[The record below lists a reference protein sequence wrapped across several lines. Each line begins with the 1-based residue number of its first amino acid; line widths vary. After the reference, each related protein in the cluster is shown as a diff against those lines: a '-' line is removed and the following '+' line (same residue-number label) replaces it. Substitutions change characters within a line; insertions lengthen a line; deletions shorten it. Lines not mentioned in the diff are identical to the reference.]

1 MVDNI
6 SIPTVDVSSYRNAL
20 PTGEGA
26 LQTAQRLGG
35 LEQQKVQLDQSKL
48 KLMNERFQ
56 IINNELSTLANDPT
70 ASRDKIL
77 TKMNTLSRMGL
88 VPKEQLAEFEK
99 DVPQDPKQI
108 PQFLEQTL
116 QRGMSV
122 MEHINFQY
130 GQPGSVDT
138 GQAIIPTVT
147 SPRFGVRATNAP
159 IQRQVPPTTPTVNP
173 ETNQPM
179 LLGPQGYQGAP
190 GGSSIPLPVAPQMGG
205 QGQIAPV
212 APVQRVVPATPL
224 PSQSGGLPTGQG
236 MPQAAPNGL
245 PVAQQ
250 PVTTAPMGG
259 PPRPTGPVTGMAPLF
274 EEGKKTLTE
283 DQAIAA
289 KRMMAAKP
297 AIQALDLMKQ
307 PGFLSGPGTEE
318 YTKIVAALK
327 TWGLIETA
335 AENDPTA
342 VRQEVA
348 KKLAQYVSGSPVAA
362 RSDASQLLAEASSP
376 NPKVQILPALI
387 KLTKDAVIL
396 DRVQSAMP
404 TAFKNADLS
413 KYGQHRATF
422 PQSIDERAFGLDLEE
437 NGSKLV
443 DEMAKKLQSKNAREK
458 AEANKFFNSLRIAKD
473 QGFYQ

>member
-1 MVDNI
+1 MPDGITVPKVD
-6 SIPTVDVSSYRNAL
+6 TSSYGL
-20 PTGEGA
+20 PTGGPTMLE
-26 LQTAQRLGG
+26 TAHQIGT

-48 KLMNERFQ
+48 NLMNDRFK
-56 IINNELSTLANDPT
+56 IISNELGSLASDPNIT
-70 ASRDKIL
+70 REKVLNRISFLNKLGFITQDQVKEFSDDIPHNPSEIQQTIKNTIL
-77 TKMNTLSRMGL
+77 RAG
-88 VPKEQLAEFEK
+88 
-99 DVPQDPKQI
+99 
-108 PQFLEQTL
+108 
-116 QRGMSV
+116 SV
-122 MEHINFQY
+122 MEKIESMVGKPTEIQT
-130 GQPGSVDT
+130 GQRIQPGMRNIMT
-138 GQAIIPTVT
+138 GGFTPSGPSIPTE
-147 SPRFGVRATNAP
+147 A
-159 IQRQVPPTTPTVNP
+159 PPTTETLDADPNSPTYMQKRMLG
-173 ETNQPM
+173 TQPPP
-179 LLGPQGYQGAP
+179 PQGLP
-190 GGSSIPLPVAPQMGG
+190 IGGV
-205 QGQIAPV
+205 APV

-224 PSQSGGLPTGQG
+224 PSQAPGGLPTGVG
-236 MPQAAPNGL
+236 APQAAQNGL

-250 PVTTAPMGG
+250 PAIAAPMGG
-259 PPRPTGPVTGMAPLF
+259 PPRSTGPVTGMAPLF
-274 EEGKKTLTE
+274 DEGKRTLTE
-283 DQAIAA
+283 DQTIAA

>member
-1 MVDNI
+1 MPDNI

-20 PTGEGA
+20 PTGEGV
-26 LQTAQRLGG
+26 LQTAQRLGT

-48 KLMNERFQ
+48 NLMNDRFK
-56 IINNELSTLANDPT
+56 IISNELGSLASDPNIT
-70 ASRDKIL
+70 REKVLNRISFLNKLGFITPDQVKEFSDDIPHNPGEIKQTIKNTIL
-77 TKMNTLSRMGL
+77 RAG
-88 VPKEQLAEFEK
+88 
-99 DVPQDPKQI
+99 
-108 PQFLEQTL
+108 
-116 QRGMSV
+116 SV
-122 MEHINFQY
+122 MEKIQAMVGKPEDINTGQRI
-130 GQPGSVDT
+130 QPGMRNIMT
-138 GQAIIPTVT
+138 GGFSPSGPSIPTE
-147 SPRFGVRATNAP
+147 A
-159 IQRQVPPTTPTVNP
+159 PPTTETLDADPSSPTYM
-173 ETNQPM
+173 QRRM
-179 LLGPQGYQGAP
+179 LGTQSPPPPGLPIGGAA
-190 GGSSIPLPVAPQMGG
+190 L
-205 QGQIAPV
+205 V

-236 MPQAAPNGL
+236 TPPAAPNGL
-245 PVAQQ
+245 PVAQP
-250 PVTTAPMGG
+250 PVTTAPPSG
-259 PPRPTGPVTGMAPLF
+259 PPKPTGPVTGTAPLF
-274 EEGKKTLTE
+274 DEGKRTLTE
-283 DQAIAA
+283 DQTIAA

-404 TAFKNADLS
+404 TAFKSADLS

-458 AEANKFFNSLRIAKD
+458 VEANKFFNSLRIAKD